1 MRKVLFA
8 TWLLL
13 SVLAAF
19 GRDAL
24 AVSSGS
30 GANVKTDVT
39 VTSHVPLFGK
49 LCPLEERLFA
59 DATDRQLDEFSLLQ
73 SALIAGG
80 VRRAETLQLYE
91 EQFAALVDQLRESC
105 TPACPPRERA
115 KKIFEFMHR
124 RVLSGGY
131 RIDCTDLRATLD
143 EGRFN
148 CLSASVLFNCLAA
161 EFDLPVCGLEIPGHA
176 MSRLLLDAGPLDLE
190 TTCPGWF
197 QLTDDPAKQAEAVAR
212 TVGHISP
219 KDRSK
224 AREVSPVEIA
234 AMIYYNRGVDLLA
247 EKQFAEAAAANAKA
261 LRLDPASTTARG
273 NLLAVLNNWAIELG
287 AADRHAEAVELLREG
302 LAFDPK
308 YEPFVLNYVHVHHK
322 WVEQLRRVGKLDKA
336 LDVLAHAAE
345 ELPEEEYFQLAPL
358 QLRSRKV
365 VGGRR

>member
-13 SVLAAF
+13 GVLAAF
-19 GRDAL
+19 GRDAIAL
-24 AVSSGS
+24 PSGS
-30 GANVKTDVT
+30 SADGKVDAAVP
-39 VTSHVPLFGK
+39 SHVPLFGK
-49 LCPLEERLFA
+49 LCQLEERLFA
-59 DATDRQLDEFSLLQ
+59 DAADRQLDEFSLLQ

-80 VRRAETLQLYE
+80 VRQAETLQLYE
-91 EQFAALVDQLRESC
+91 EQFAAMVDQLRESC
-105 TPACPPRERA
+105 IPAGPPRERA

-148 CLSASVLFNCLAA
+148 CLSASVLFNCLAE
-161 EFDLPVCGLEIPGHA
+161 EFGLPVCGLEIPGHA
-176 MSRLLLDAGPLDLE
+176 MSRLLLDDGPLDLE

-197 QLTDDPAKQAEAVAR
+197 QLTDDPAGQAEAVAR
-212 TVGHISP
+212 TIGHISP
-219 KDRSK
+219 KDRSNP
-224 AREVSPVEIA
+224 REVSPVEIA

-247 EKQFAEAAAANAKA
+247 EKQFADAAAANTKA

-287 AADRHAEAVELLREG
+287 AANRHAEAVELLREG

-308 YEPFVLNYVHVHHK
+308 YEPFVLNYVHVHHR
-322 WVEQLRRVGKLDKA
+322 WVEQLCRVGQLDEA
-336 LDVLAHAAE
+336 LDVIARAAE
-345 ELPEEEYFQLAPL
+345 ELPEEEYFRLAPL
-358 QLRSRKV
+358 QLR
-365 VGGRR
+365 RRRAE